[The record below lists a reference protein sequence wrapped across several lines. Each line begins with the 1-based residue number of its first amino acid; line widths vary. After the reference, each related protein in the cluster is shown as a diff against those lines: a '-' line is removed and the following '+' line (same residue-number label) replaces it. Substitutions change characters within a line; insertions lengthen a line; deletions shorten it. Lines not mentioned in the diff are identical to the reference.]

1 MLVKDIYDKVALLT
15 GFPVY
20 TNATDTPETTR
31 FIVEMISQA
40 LQNVIGDLYTSN
52 NVLERNDTIITIPQ
66 KELYGIKGTIKK
78 LQLIRDDANKTVK
91 VLPYNQQIDP
101 DMIKS
106 EDPNNFNEPSSY
118 CIKNG
123 YLRLFPT
130 PDKEYT
136 LKVCVSTTD
145 LVNADDD
152 SSRTTIESINDSI
165 MATDAFCNLVIIKTA
180 MLIFSRLQN
189 NNAAIYA
196 QYYES
201 NLRVFIE
208 SDIKSMEAFRGQNR
222 NGGHYNLQDGLINDE
237 GQGFF
242 NGGLF

>member
-1 MLVKDIYDKVALLT
+1 MVTEVQMIRKFNNCDIKQR
-15 GFPVY
+15 
-20 TNATDTPETTR
+20 NTD
-31 FIVEMISQA
+31 
-40 LQNVIGDLYTSN
+40 
-52 NVLERNDTIITIPQ
+52 
-66 KELYGIKGTIKK
+66 
-78 LQLIRDDANKTVK
+78 
-91 VLPYNQQIDP
+91 
-101 DMIKS
+101 
-106 EDPNNFNEPSSY
+106 
-118 CIKNG
+118 
-123 YLRLFPT
+123 
-130 PDKEYT
+130 EYF
-136 LKVCVSTTD
+136 CATD

-165 MATDAFCNLVIIKTA
+165 MATDAFCNLVIIRTA

>member
-1 MLVKDIYDKVALLT
+1 
-15 GFPVY
+15 
-20 TNATDTPETTR
+20 
-31 FIVEMISQA
+31 
-40 LQNVIGDLYTSN
+40 
-52 NVLERNDTIITIPQ
+52 
-66 KELYGIKGTIKK
+66 
-78 LQLIRDDANKTVK
+78 
-91 VLPYNQQIDP
+91 
-101 DMIKS
+101 MIKS

-165 MATDAFCNLVIIKTA
+165 MATDAFCNLVIIRTA